1 MWNFRLKK
9 VSFML
14 LLIFTLFFSTVGSA
28 DAYTNGR
35 KPNTKNVEVQVQAY
49 NTQWVQAYT
58 NWDSNHKYRNIYSR
72 SGAPN
77 IMTAEY
83 DSSRPGT
90 FGRIIYNNGHST
102 YSTPFY
108 TYINS
113 YRSDVRNSANV
124 RRSVASHEIGH
135 VFGLADLRG
144 SVSSIMNGDRNRE
157 RLTYPTT
164 LDINRVN
171 IIR

>member
-1 MWNFRLKK
+1 MWKFGLKK
-9 VSFML
+9 VSL
-14 LLIFTLFFSTVGSA
+14 VLVIIFTLLFSTVGSV

-72 SGAPN
+72 SGASN

-83 DSSRPGT
+83 DASRPGT
-90 FGRIIYNNGHST
+90 WARIIYNNGHNT

-108 TYINS
+108 TYLNS
-113 YRSDVRNSANV
+113 YRSGIQNSANV
-124 RRSVASHEIGH
+124 RRSSASHEIGH
-135 VFGLADLRG
+135 VFGLADLSG
-144 SVSSIMNGDRNRE
+144 TVSSIMNGDRNRE
-157 RLTYPTT
+157 VLTYPTS